1 MRINRAQSSFLE
13 YERDEFKACI
23 YIYIYEGCMVFDSV
37 ISKPSFLCVTFS
49 CNTAPLIILIMS
61 NLSFLNFQYGVS
73 RKPSLKPA
81 QRPSISN
88 ERQRSSKSMSSS
100 GNFQA
105 NVEELRWV
113 FNKYDTNK
121 DGKISQEEYK
131 LALKALDS
139 GISETEVAKA
149 FQSIDSDGD
158 GFVDFKEF
166 MEMYNVGGGVKA
178 SDIQSAFQVFDLD
191 GNGKISAEEL
201 SQVLKKLGEGCS
213 LKACRKMMKG
223 VDTNGDGFI
232 DINEFMA
239 MMASSKKLA

>member
-1 MRINRAQSSFLE
+1 
-13 YERDEFKACI
+13 
-23 YIYIYEGCMVFDSV
+23 
-37 ISKPSFLCVTFS
+37 
-49 CNTAPLIILIMS
+49 MS

-81 QRPSISN
+81 QRPSISK

-105 NVEELRWV
+105 NVEELRW
-113 FNKYDTNK
+113 
-121 DGKISQEEYK
+121 ISQEEYK

>member
-1 MRINRAQSSFLE
+1 M
-13 YERDEFKACI
+13 
-23 YIYIYEGCMVFDSV
+23 
-37 ISKPSFLCVTFS
+37 TFS

-81 QRPSISN
+81 QRPSISK

-139 GISETEVAKA
+139 GISDTEVAKA

-166 MEMYNVGGGVKA
+166 MEMYNAGGGVKA

>member
-1 MRINRAQSSFLE
+1 
-13 YERDEFKACI
+13 
-23 YIYIYEGCMVFDSV
+23 
-37 ISKPSFLCVTFS
+37 
-49 CNTAPLIILIMS
+49 
-61 NLSFLNFQYGVS
+61 
-73 RKPSLKPA
+73 
-81 QRPSISN
+81 
-88 ERQRSSKSMSSS
+88 MSSS

-139 GISETEVAKA
+139 GISDTEVAKA

-166 MEMYNVGGGVKA
+166 MEMYNAGGGVKA